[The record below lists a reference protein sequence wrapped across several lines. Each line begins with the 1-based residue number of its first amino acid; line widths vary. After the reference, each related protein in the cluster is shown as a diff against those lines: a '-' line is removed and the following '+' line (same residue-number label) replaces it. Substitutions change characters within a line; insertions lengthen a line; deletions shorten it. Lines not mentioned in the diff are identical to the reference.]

1 MHARRSYM
9 VVLRGVGVLL
19 VLLLGSIL
27 ALVQP
32 ASAAP
37 ALIATEP
44 PRPPN
49 NVQADHAGMADD
61 DSSPSESAPSAIP
74 ATADDGAT
82 AQPAQPT
89 QPQDQDQ
96 NPDPSDPEV
105 ASSPSAPSAPSASDA
120 PEADAPPTATPTPSS
135 APPSGLAPATTPTAD
150 SSVVVAAVDPED
162 DGFSDEGNFDDGNIS
177 AQAAAAAA
185 TTMAAAIPSAP
196 SIHTLGGLLA
206 YTGAGLG
213 LTLAMACL
221 LVIGAL
227 ALWLSRRESETA
239 PAFF

>member
-1 MHARRSYM
+1 M

-44 PRPPN
+44 PRPPD

-61 DSSPSESAPSAIP
+61 DSSPSEPASSAIP

-82 AQPAQPT
+82 TQPT
-89 QPQDQDQ
+89 PPQDPD
-96 NPDPSDPEV
+96 PDPSDPEV
-105 ASSPSAPSAPSASDA
+105 ASSPSVPSVPSASEA
-120 PEADAPPTATPTPSS
+120 PEADAPPAATPTPSS
-135 APPSGLAPATTPTAD
+135 APSSGLAPATTPTAD

-162 DGFSDEGNFDDGNIS
+162 DGLSDEGNFDDGNIS

>member
-19 VLLLGSIL
+19 VLLLGFIL

-44 PRPPN
+44 PRPPD

-61 DSSPSESAPSAIP
+61 DSSPSEPAPSAVP

-82 AQPAQPT
+82 TQPT
-89 QPQDQDQ
+89 PPQDPD
-96 NPDPSDPEV
+96 PDPSDPEV
-105 ASSPSAPSAPSASDA
+105 ASSPSAPSVPSASEA
-120 PEADAPPTATPTPSS
+120 PEADAPPAATPTSSS
-135 APPSGLAPATTPTAD
+135 APSSGLAPATTPTAD

>member
-19 VLLLGSIL
+19 VLLLGFIL

-44 PRPPN
+44 PRPPD

-82 AQPAQPT
+82 AQPTP
-89 QPQDQDQ
+89 PQDQDQ

-105 ASSPSAPSAPSASDA
+105 ASSPSVPSASDA
-120 PEADAPPTATPTPSS
+120 PEADAPPAATPTPSS
-135 APPSGLAPATTPTAD
+135 APSSGLAPATTPTAD

>member
-19 VLLLGSIL
+19 VLLLGFIL

-44 PRPPN
+44 PRPPD
-49 NVQADHAGMADD
+49 NVQTDHTGVTSD
-61 DSSPSESAPSAIP
+61 PPPAPP

-82 AQPAQPT
+82 AQPTP
-89 QPQDQDQ
+89 PQDQDQ

-105 ASSPSAPSAPSASDA
+105 ASSPSVPSVPSASDA

-177 AQAAAAAA
+177 AQAAAAA
-185 TTMAAAIPSAP
+185 TTMAAVIPSAP

-227 ALWLSRRESETA
+227 ALWRSRREETT

>member
-19 VLLLGSIL
+19 VLLLGFIL

-44 PRPPN
+44 PRPPD

-61 DSSPSESAPSAIP
+61 DSSPSEPAPSAVP

-82 AQPAQPT
+82 TQPT
-89 QPQDQDQ
+89 PPQDPD
-96 NPDPSDPEV
+96 PDPSDPEV
-105 ASSPSAPSAPSASDA
+105 ASSPSAPSASEA
-120 PEADAPPTATPTPSS
+120 PEADAPPAATPTPSS
-135 APPSGLAPATTPTAD
+135 APSSGLAPATTPTAD

>member
-1 MHARRSYM
+1 MDARRSHM

-19 VLLLGSIL
+19 VLLLGSVL

-44 PRPPN
+44 PRPPD

-61 DSSPSESAPSAIP
+61 DSSPSEPAPSAVP

-82 AQPAQPT
+82 TQPT
-89 QPQDQDQ
+89 PPQDPD
-96 NPDPSDPEV
+96 PDPSDPEV
-105 ASSPSAPSAPSASDA
+105 ASSPSAPSVPSASEA
-120 PEADAPPTATPTPSS
+120 PEADAPPAATPTPSS
-135 APPSGLAPATTPTAD
+135 APPSGLAPATIPTAD

-177 AQAAAAAA
+177 AQAAAAA